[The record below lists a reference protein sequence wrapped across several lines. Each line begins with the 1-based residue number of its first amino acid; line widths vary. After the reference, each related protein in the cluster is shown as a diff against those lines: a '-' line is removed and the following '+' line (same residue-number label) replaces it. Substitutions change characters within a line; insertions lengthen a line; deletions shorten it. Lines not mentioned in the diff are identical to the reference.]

1 MTQGIA
7 FFDFDDTLARGDS
20 ILPFLLYCIRRG
32 IAPRRQLIK
41 AAGAFLYW
49 KLRPSQASRAKS
61 ATLSFLRGRSADEM
75 LDIAAMAQST
85 PGAIAVNAAV
95 LTGTR
100 IGGTIGMFVAV
111 LGTVIPPVVLLSVL
125 SLCYEAFRQL
135 YPVRLALAGMQA
147 GVAAVILDV
156 AWGLGK
162 NVVRKKDRVD
172 LVLMALVFIAQWFT
186 HLNTAVII
194 LSAAAVGLARGL
206 IRLYGKGGNRQ

>member
-1 MTQGIA
+1 MHTPDQNPRNRLW
-7 FFDFDDTLARGDS
+7 TLFTSMLTISSFTFGGGFV
-20 ILPFLLYCIRRG
+20 IVTLMKRRFVDELG
-32 IAPRRQLIK
+32 
-41 AAGAFLYW
+41 W
-49 KLRPSQASRAKS
+49 MDE
-61 ATLSFLRGRSADEM
+61 DEM

-100 IGGTIGMFVAV
+100 VGGTIGMLVAV
-111 LGTVIPPVVLLSVL
+111 LGTVIPPFVLLSVL

-172 LVLMALVFIAQWFT
+172 LVLMALVFIAQWFIN
-186 HLNTAVII
+186 LNTAVII

-206 IRLYGKGGNRQ
+206 IRLYGKGENRQ

>member
-1 MTQGIA
+1 MHTPDQNPRNRLW
-7 FFDFDDTLARGDS
+7 TLFTSMLTISSFTFGGGFV
-20 ILPFLLYCIRRG
+20 IVTLMKRRFVDELG
-32 IAPRRQLIK
+32 
-41 AAGAFLYW
+41 W
-49 KLRPSQASRAKS
+49 MDE
-61 ATLSFLRGRSADEM
+61 DEM

-111 LGTVIPPVVLLSVL
+111 LGTVIPPFVLLSVL

-172 LVLMALVFIAQWFT
+172 LVLMALVFIAQWFIN
-186 HLNTAVII
+186 LNTAVII

-206 IRLYGKGGNRQ
+206 IRLYGKGENRQ

>member
-1 MTQGIA
+1 MDENKTYSMRS
-7 FFDFDDTLARGDS
+7 AR
-20 ILPFLLYCIRRG
+20 L
-32 IAPRRQLIK
+32 
-41 AAGAFLYW
+41 W
-49 KLRPSQASRAKS
+49 KLFLS
-61 ATLSFLRGRSADEM
+61 TLYISSFTFGGGFVIVTLMKRRFVDELGWMDEDEM

-100 IGGTIGMFVAV
+100 IGGTIGMLVAV
-111 LGTVIPPVVLLSVL
+111 LGTVIPPFVLLSVL

-172 LVLMALVFIAQWFT
+172 LVLIALVFIAQWFIN
-186 HLNTAVII
+186 LNTAVII

-206 IRLYGKGGNRQ
+206 IRLYGKGENRQ

>member
-1 MTQGIA
+1 MESKQKKPAARRLVKLFFSMLYISA
-7 FFDFDDTLARGDS
+7 FTFGGGFVIVTLMK
-20 ILPFLLYCIRRG
+20 RRFVDELG
-32 IAPRRQLIK
+32 
-41 AAGAFLYW
+41 W
-49 KLRPSQASRAKS
+49 MDE
-61 ATLSFLRGRSADEM
+61 DEM

-111 LGTVIPPVVLLSVL
+111 LGTVIPPFVLLSVL

-172 LVLMALVFIAQWFT
+172 LVLMALVFIAQWFIN
-186 HLNTAVII
+186 LNTAVII

-206 IRLYGKGGNRQ
+206 IRLYGKGENRQ

>member
-1 MTQGIA
+1 MLTISSFTFGGGFVIV
-7 FFDFDDTLARGDS
+7 TLMK
-20 ILPFLLYCIRRG
+20 RRFVDELG
-32 IAPRRQLIK
+32 
-41 AAGAFLYW
+41 W
-49 KLRPSQASRAKS
+49 MDE
-61 ATLSFLRGRSADEM
+61 DEM

-95 LTGTR
+95 LTGIR

-111 LGTVIPPVVLLSVL
+111 LGTVIPPFVLLSVL

-186 HLNTAVII
+186 DLNTAVII

-206 IRLYGKGGNRQ
+206 IRLYGKGENRQ

>member
-1 MTQGIA
+1 MHTPDQKPKNRLW
-7 FFDFDDTLARGDS
+7 TLFTSMLAISSFTFGGGFV
-20 ILPFLLYCIRRG
+20 IVTLMKRRFVDELG
-32 IAPRRQLIK
+32 
-41 AAGAFLYW
+41 W
-49 KLRPSQASRAKS
+49 MDE
-61 ATLSFLRGRSADEM
+61 DEM

-100 IGGTIGMFVAV
+100 VGGTIGMLVAV
-111 LGTVIPPVVLLSVL
+111 LGTVIPPFVLLSVL

-162 NVVRKKDRVD
+162 NVVRKKDRV
-172 LVLMALVFIAQWFT
+172 LVFIAQWFT

-206 IRLYGKGGNRQ
+206 IRLYGKGENRQ

>member
-1 MTQGIA
+1 MHTPDQNPRNRLW
-7 FFDFDDTLARGDS
+7 TLFTSMLTISSFTFGGGFV
-20 ILPFLLYCIRRG
+20 IVTLMKRRFVDELG
-32 IAPRRQLIK
+32 
-41 AAGAFLYW
+41 W
-49 KLRPSQASRAKS
+49 MDE
-61 ATLSFLRGRSADEM
+61 DEM

-111 LGTVIPPVVLLSVL
+111 LGTVIPPFVLLSVL

-172 LVLMALVFIAQWFT
+172 LVLIVLVFIAQWFT
-186 HLNTAVII
+186 NLNTAVII

-206 IRLYGKGGNRQ
+206 IRLYGKGENRQ

>member
-1 MTQGIA
+1 MKK
-7 FFDFDDTLARGDS
+7 DYSKLWTLFRSMFGLSACTFGGGFV
-20 ILPFLLYCIRRG
+20 IVTLMKRRFVDELG
-32 IAPRRQLIK
+32 
-41 AAGAFLYW
+41 W
-49 KLRPSQASRAKS
+49 MDE
-61 ATLSFLRGRSADEM
+61 DEM

-111 LGTVIPPVVLLSVL
+111 LGTVIPPFVLLSVL

-186 HLNTAVII
+186 NLNTAVII

-206 IRLYGKGGNRQ
+206 IRLYGKGENRQ

>member
-1 MTQGIA
+1 MHTPDQNPRNRLW
-7 FFDFDDTLARGDS
+7 TLFTSMLTISSFTFGGGFV
-20 ILPFLLYCIRRG
+20 IVTLMKRRFVDELG
-32 IAPRRQLIK
+32 
-41 AAGAFLYW
+41 W
-49 KLRPSQASRAKS
+49 MDE
-61 ATLSFLRGRSADEM
+61 DEM

-111 LGTVIPPVVLLSVL
+111 LGTVIPPFVLLSVL

-162 NVVRKKDRVD
+162 NVARKKDWVD

-186 HLNTAVII
+186 NLNTAVII

-206 IRLYGKGGNRQ
+206 IRLYGKGENRQ